1 MRESFSIGSWFI
13 LLVGAVFLAGMGPR
27 CLAAAELP
35 TLEIALPQ
43 DGMFGLGGQYM
54 IDKGIDR
61 KHGFVAK
68 PRWAALA
75 EAEKLVALG
84 TLPLG
89 LATSESAVRA
99 NLNNI
104 PLRLISP
111 YQTPHNS
118 ILVRKESPYKNLKDL
133 QGKAFAIPPEITSAY
148 NNFDYMMK
156 KQGVDIE
163 KFYQLKKFGAAAG
176 LTAVLERGEVEAAY
190 TWEAHAS
197 KLLATGKYRVLVTP
211 REELTR
217 LLNAKVKMLGWLGT
231 VETWATKNGALIR
244 PIRAAWQET
253 IKGVQN
259 DEEHFRKHAKRLFGL
274 EAPEELKLGWQRTK
288 QFFLPPDFSWPDKG
302 NLEVEKKYLREATDM
317 GIFQKEAHR
326 VIDGMFIP

>member
-1 MRESFSIGSWFI
+1 MKRLSVVS
-13 LLVGAVFLAGMGPR
+13 LLVILALAVSTVSLSPR
-27 CLAAAELP
+27 SLWAAELP
-35 TLEIALPQ
+35 TIEIALPE

-61 KHGFVAK
+61 KHGFVVK

-89 LATSESAVRA
+89 LSTTESAVRA

-118 ILVRKESPYKNLKDL
+118 VLVRKEAPYKNLKDL
-133 QGKAFAIPPEITSAY
+133 KDKPFAVPPEITSAY
-148 NNFDYMMK
+148 NNFDYIMK
-156 KQGVDIE
+156 KDGISIE
-163 KFYQLKKFGAAAG
+163 KFFQLKKFGAAAG
-176 LTAVLERGEVEAAY
+176 LSAVLERGEVEAAY

-231 VETWATKNGALIR
+231 VDTWSAKNAALI
-244 PIRAAWQET
+244 PKIRAAWQEM

-259 DEEHFRKHAKRLFGL
+259 DEEHFKKHAKRLFGL
-274 EAPEELKLGWQRTK
+274 ETPEELKLGWQRTS
-288 QFFLPPDFSWPDKG
+288 QFFLPPEFLWPDKG
-302 NLEVEKKYLREATDM
+302 NLDVEKKYLREATEM
-317 GIFQKEAHR
+317 GIFQKEAHK
-326 VIDGMFIP
+326 VIDVMFVP